1 MFVRFRQT
9 DRRLQT
15 SIAATRRADGRVVHE
30 HVAGL
35 GSVPRSPS
43 PGDRIAFWTKLHQRL
58 DGLSNRIDAS
68 QRGAI
73 LTTIH
78 ARIPMPTLDEQQAV
92 RLDLAQKDVRF
103 WSSLAEAQADD
114 LEGHKQL
121 LATTQDAITERE
133 PLAAD
138 TASKA
143 QAARDRLV
151 RVEQGEAI
159 AVPAPM
165 THKDFLRLSGMT
177 EAQAQH
183 CVRVS
188 EIANAGD
195 HWWQRMR
202 DEQDRRTKVA
212 EKAVVRKLH
221 RLLVKP

>member
-9 DRRLQT
+9 ARRLQA
-15 SIAATRRADGRVVHE
+15 SLVATRRTDGRVRHE

-35 GSVPRSPS
+35 GSVPGSPS
-43 PGDRIAFWTKLHQRL
+43 PADGIAFWTKLHQRF
-58 DGLSNRIDAS
+58 DGLSNRIDTS

-92 RLDLAQKDVRF
+92 RLDLAQKDARF

-114 LEGHKQL
+114 VEGHKQL
-121 LATTQDAITERE
+121 LAATQHAIAERE

-138 TASKA
+138 TAAKA
-143 QAARDRLV
+143 QAAKDRLV

-165 THKDFLRLSGMT
+165 TRKDFLRLSGMT
-177 EAQAQH
+177 EAQVQH

-195 HWWQRMR
+195 DWWQRMR
-202 DEQDRRTKVA
+202 DEQDRRTRAA

-221 RLLVKP
+221 WLVAKS